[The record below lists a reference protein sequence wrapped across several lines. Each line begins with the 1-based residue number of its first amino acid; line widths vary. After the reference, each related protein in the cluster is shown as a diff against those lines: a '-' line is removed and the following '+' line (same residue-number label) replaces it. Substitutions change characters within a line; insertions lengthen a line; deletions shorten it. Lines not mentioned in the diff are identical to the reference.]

1 MLVSHKRNLYN
12 FGIEVKIA
20 DISYNGAVYF
30 MREIFI
36 GYFIRKKELP
46 QQKIYLWQAE

>member
-1 MLVSHKRNLYN
+1 MSHKRILYN

-36 GYFIRKKELP
+36 GYFIRKKVTAAA
-46 QQKIYLWQAE
+46 KNISVAG

>member
-1 MLVSHKRNLYN
+1 MLVSHKRILYN

-30 MREIFI
+30 YARDFYRIF
-36 GYFIRKKELP
+36 YTKERTAAA
-46 QQKIYLWQAE
+46 KNISVAG

>member
-1 MLVSHKRNLYN
+1 MLVSHKRILYN

-36 GYFIRKKELP
+36 GYFIRTAAAKN
-46 QQKIYLWQAE
+46 ISVAG

>member
-1 MLVSHKRNLYN
+1 MLVSHKRILYN

-36 GYFIRKKELP
+36 RKKELP